1 MKHIVLIDAQK
12 QTRDRVESLLAAYK
26 DIKILAQGQ
35 DGYDALRLTGSIK
48 PDIVILDNQLEFID
62 DEDIV
67 PLLMLRSPSTAL
79 IILAAKINDFQLC
92 SAAQNKV
99 SGLVD
104 KEKDLDILPMVI
116 EYVSSGGYFISP
128 AIAARVLVFFSR
140 IKCNNTKS
148 SANSVKMLLN
158 GIPGKHLTEP
168 AFPSGN
174 DPAGHLSKME
184 LKILTH
190 IGKGHTSKQIAEDLD
205 LAVGT
210 VNNYVSAVM
219 HKTGLTSRSRL
230 ASYACYYG
238 LVHFN
243 TEPVRIQSTTQR
255 QNSGSSS
262 VERKIII
269 PI

>member
-1 MKHIVLIDAQK
+1 MDEVKHIVLVDAQK
-12 QTRDRVESLLAAYK
+12 QIRDRVESLLASEK

-62 DEDIV
+62 AEDIV

-104 KEKDLDILPMVI
+104 KERDLEILPMVVK
-116 EYVSSGGYFISP
+116 YVSEGGYFISP
-128 AIAARVLVFFSR
+128 AIAARVLVLFSR
-140 IKCNNTKS
+140 IKYDNTKS
-148 SANSVKMLLN
+148 SSNSVKILLN
-158 GIPGKHLTEP
+158 EISGKHFTAP
-168 AFPSGN
+168 TFPSMK

-190 IGKGHTSKQIAEDLD
+190 IGKGHTSKQIAGDLD

-230 ASYACYYG
+230 ASYACHYG

-243 TEPVRIQSTTQR
+243 AEPEYI
-255 QNSGSSS
+255 
-262 VERKIII
+262 K
-269 PI
+269 